1 MSKIWHWLALALA
14 LIAGGITIAAYK
26 VNVLDYPLKP
36 GVTTDSWT
44 IQARIELTPG
54 EGPVRVDFRLPAAT
68 PGFVRLQEDFISPR
82 FGLSVRDEA
91 WERQAAWTVRRAR
104 GSQTLYY
111 RGTFYADGGR
121 AAVAPDPS
129 FPQRPELEEPF
140 QTAMATLVEEVR
152 AHSAD
157 IVSFATE
164 MLARINDPSPSAEVR
179 LFLND
184 AEWQGD
190 RTRIARTLLADARI
204 PTARLNGLMLG
215 ETESHATPMQW
226 LAVHNGQRWVYLD
239 PATGQPGLPDN
250 FLFWWL
256 GDEPVVEL
264 SGANLRN
271 LQWSVRRNDVD
282 ALALAEQHALT
293 AQSPVAWMSML
304 NLPIDTQTV
313 YAVLLLVPVGAF
325 MIVLMRNVVGVRS
338 FGTFMPVLIALAFRE
353 TGLLGGLVLFSV
365 VVAFGLLFRFYLE
378 RLRLLLVPRLTAVLI
393 IVVILMVALSLLSNR
408 LGLEVGLSVGLF
420 PMVILAMVIERMSIV
435 WEERGPADALLE
447 GAGSMAIA
455 ALAYLVMG
463 LETIQ
468 YLVFVFPEL
477 LLVVL
482 GLTVLMG
489 RYTGYRVSE
498 LLRFRELAR

>member
-1 MSKIWHWLALALA
+1 MKKIGHWLALVLVLVLA
-14 LIAGGITIAAYK
+14 GLAITGYK
-26 VNVLDYPLKP
+26 VYVLNYPIQP
-36 GVTTDSWT
+36 GTTEDSWT
-44 IQARIELTPG
+44 VQARIELAAAQ
-54 EGPVRVDFRLPAAT
+54 GPIRVDFKLPTAT
-68 PGFVRLQEDFISPR
+68 PGFSRIQEDFISPR
-82 FGLSVRDEA
+82 FGLSVRDGT
-91 WERQAAWTVRRAR
+91 WERQAAWTVRRA
-104 GSQTLYY
+104 GGAQTLYY
-111 RGTFYADGGR
+111 RGTFYADGSR
-121 AAVAPDPS
+121 AVVAPEPT
-129 FPQRPELEEPF
+129 FPERPQLDEPF
-140 QTAMATLVEEVR
+140 QIAMTAVVDEVR

-164 MLARINDPSPSAEVR
+164 MLARINDPSPSAEIR

-204 PTARLNGLMLG
+204 PTARLNGLILG
-215 ETESHATPMQW
+215 ETESHATPARW
-226 LAVHNGQRWVYLD
+226 LAVHNGQRWIYLD
-239 PATGQPGLPDN
+239 PVTGQPGLPAN

-256 GDEPVVEL
+256 GEDPVVEV
-264 SGANLRN
+264 SGTGLRSI
-271 LQWSVRRNDVD
+271 QWSVRRNEVD

-293 AQSPVAWMSML
+293 ANSAVASMSLL
-304 NLPIDTQTV
+304 NLPLDTQTV
-313 YAVLLLVPVGAF
+313 YAVLLLVPIGAF
-325 MIVLMRNVVGVRS
+325 IIVLMRNVVGVRS

-353 TGLLGGLVLFSV
+353 TGLIGGLILFGA
-365 VVAFGLLFRFYLE
+365 VVAFGLVFRFYLE

-435 WEERGPADALLE
+435 WEERGPGDALLE

-455 ALAYLVMG
+455 ALAYVAMG
-463 LETIQ
+463 LEMVQ

-489 RYTGYRVSE
+489 RYTGYRLSE